1 MTREQLFQN
10 IKNKQSFLCVGL
22 DTDIKKIPESL
33 LKYENP
39 VFEFNKQIIDSTSAY
54 TVAYKPNIAF
64 YESQGLNGWKSLE
77 LTVSHIRK
85 NYPDIFLIADAK
97 RGDIASSSEMYAKTF
112 FEYLGFDAVTL
123 SPYMGKDSII
133 PFLKY
138 TNKWVILL
146 ALTSN
151 PGAEDF
157 QFLNT
162 GNNNRLFESIVQKSK
177 DWGNFDNMMYVC
189 GATKASLLVMIR
201 SIIPDH
207 FILVPGV
214 GAQGGNLQDV
224 VKYGK
229 NNKLGLIVNS
239 SRSII
244 YAANTPD
251 FAEAAGL
258 KAGELQIQMQKLLEE
273 NHII

>member
-1 MTREQLFQN
+1 MTCEQLLQN
-10 IKNKQSFLCVGL
+10 IRNKQSFLCVGL
-22 DTDIKKIPESL
+22 DTDIKRIPESL
-33 LKYENP
+33 LKFEYP
-39 VFEFNKQIIDSTSAY
+39 LFEFNKQIVDSTSAY
-54 TVAYKPNIAF
+54 AVAYKPNIAF
-64 YESQGLNGWKSLE
+64 YESQGIIGWKSLK

-97 RGDIASSSEMYAKTF
+97 RGDIANSSEMYAKTF
-112 FEYLGFDAVTL
+112 FEYLGFDAVTV
-123 SPYMGKDSII
+123 SPYMGKDSIL

-138 TNKWVILL
+138 NNKWIVLL

-151 PGAEDF
+151 PGAKDF

-177 DWGNFDNMMYVC
+177 DWGNRDNMMYVC
-189 GATKASLLVMIR
+189 GATRASLLVKIR
-201 SIIPDH
+201 SIVPDH

-214 GAQGGNLQDV
+214 GAQGGSLQDV

-229 NNKLGLIVNS
+229 NDKLGLIVNS

-244 YAANTPD
+244 YAANSPD
-251 FAEAAGL
+251 FADAASL
-258 KAGELQIQMQKLLEE
+258 KAEELQTQMQKLLIE